1 MKNNLSKEIDD
12 LIKLAQKSKENVE
25 LTAALNYLNSVLRIE
40 PKHKKALN
48 NIGNIHKEMK
58 NFNEAIKYY
67 QKSINSNQDYLIP
80 KINLAILYH
89 ELGNLSEAKKYY
101 QEIINLD
108 KYNFAIYFNLSRIDF
123 SFFNQEKITFIEN
136 SIKRD
141 DISLYNKA
149 SGYFILAKNKQ
160 IKKKFDEEINFLKM
174 GHEFFCKS
182 IPPRLFEQSN
192 YYWLNIIPKKIGKI
206 KIIDIKENKKDN
218 LEINPIFIIGLP
230 RSGSTLVESIISSG
244 NLKIPNGGE
253 TATINWAILKNC
265 GKDILN
271 KNNII
276 SDKNKLR
283 NDIIN
288 RYKNL
293 SLLRSDKNFSFTDK
307 SLENF
312 FFIDLI
318 VQLFPKAKFIHCE
331 RNKVDNIFAIYQNF
345 LTKMTWTHSLNNI
358 MKYFDNYLNIMDN
371 LKKIYK
377 KNIISIDLKSLTNNS
392 KKISQDIFKFCE
404 LEWSE
409 KSLDYHKRKDLFSNT
424 ASNIQIR
431 EKIYHYDDKK
441 YETYKKYLKKFEQ
454 EYSWLKKDLM

>member
-1 MKNNLSKEIDD
+1 MKNNLSKEVDD

-160 IKKKFDEEINFLKM
+160 IKKKI
-174 GHEFFCKS
+174 
-182 IPPRLFEQSN
+182 
-192 YYWLNIIPKKIGKI
+192 
-206 KIIDIKENKKDN
+206 
-218 LEINPIFIIGLP
+218 
-230 RSGSTLVESIISSG
+230 
-244 NLKIPNGGE
+244 
-253 TATINWAILKNC
+253 
-265 GKDILN
+265 
-271 KNNII
+271 
-276 SDKNKLR
+276 
-283 NDIIN
+283 
-288 RYKNL
+288 
-293 SLLRSDKNFSFTDK
+293 
-307 SLENF
+307 
-312 FFIDLI
+312 
-318 VQLFPKAKFIHCE
+318 
-331 RNKVDNIFAIYQNF
+331 
-345 LTKMTWTHSLNNI
+345 
-358 MKYFDNYLNIMDN
+358 
-371 LKKIYK
+371 
-377 KNIISIDLKSLTNNS
+377 
-392 KKISQDIFKFCE
+392 
-404 LEWSE
+404 
-409 KSLDYHKRKDLFSNT
+409 
-424 ASNIQIR
+424 
-431 EKIYHYDDKK
+431 
-441 YETYKKYLKKFEQ
+441 
-454 EYSWLKKDLM
+454 